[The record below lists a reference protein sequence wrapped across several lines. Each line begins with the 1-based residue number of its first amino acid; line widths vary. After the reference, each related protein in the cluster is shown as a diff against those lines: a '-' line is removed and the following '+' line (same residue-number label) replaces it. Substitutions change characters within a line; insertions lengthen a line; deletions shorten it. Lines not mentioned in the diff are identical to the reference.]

1 MAPRTSRRLA
11 RLSVV
16 CALVLVAGACGDD
29 DDEEDAGS
37 ASPSTTAAEQPD
49 DEGDNE
55 GGGAAAGDAAA
66 YCDALVEFNS
76 AVFEV
81 QLEDGATEEDILAA
95 GEQLT
100 PLFDEVEANAPEE
113 VAATAAELGTTI
125 DSLNEGDA
133 TAFNA
138 EETSSTYFTMV
149 ADSLETCGLD
159 PVEIT
164 AVDYAFEGVPDTIP
178 AGQSGLVL
186 VNDSDAGEPHEF
198 IIFKK
203 AEGDTRSAEEILN
216 DPASQEQGPGEFAG
230 AAFAATPGTRA
241 GAILDLEP
249 GNYIAVCF
257 IPVGGGE
264 EGPPHFTEGM
274 VAEFTVS

>member
-1 MAPRTSRRLA
+1 MTPRTRRRLA
-11 RLSVV
+11 RLSVAG
-16 CALVLVAGACGDD
+16 ALVLVAGACGDD
-29 DDEEDAGS
+29 DDDDAGS
-37 ASPSTTAAEQPD
+37 EAPSTTAAEQPAD
-49 DEGDNE
+49 DEGDN
-55 GGGAAAGDAAA
+55 GGDGAAAGDADA
-66 YCDALVEFNS
+66 YCTALVEFNS

-113 VAATAAELGTTI
+113 LAGTAAELGESI
-125 DSLNEGDA
+125 GALNEGDA

-159 PVEIT
+159 PIEVT
-164 AVDYAFEGVPDTIP
+164 AVDYAFEGVPETIP

-216 DPASQEQGPGEFAG
+216 DPAAQEQGPGEFAG

-241 GAILDLEP
+241 GAILELEP
-249 GNYIAVCF
+249 GDYIAVCF

-264 EGPPHFTEGM
+264 DGPPHFTQGM
-274 VAEFTVS
+274 VAEFTVA